1 LRGNHVEKGGYSVA
15 VNISGKYIGDL
26 KVELTHGP
34 SGAQIKTVAPVDN
47 QGDGSTFSPTDLV
60 ASAFG
65 ACMMTL
71 MGIAAKKRNIN
82 LDGLCFSLEKHMASD
97 PRRIESIP
105 IQIHMPAGLSPED
118 RKKLERAA
126 LTCPVHNSLPD
137 ELERKIEFIYPD

>member
-1 LRGNHVEKGGYSVA
+1 VA

-26 KVELTHGP
+26 KVELTHAP
-34 SGAQIKTVAPVDN
+34 SGAQIKTAAPVDN

-71 MGIAAKKRNIN
+71 IGIAAKKHDIN
-82 LDGLCFSLEKHMASD
+82 LDGLRFSLEKRMASD
-97 PRRIESIP
+97 PRRIGSIP
-105 IQIHMPAGLSPED
+105 IQIHMPAGLSPEN
-118 RKKLERAA
+118 RLKLERAA

-137 ELERKIEFIYPD
+137 ELERKIEFIYLE